1 MLCLIVEKVGSHH
14 GYLASPLYRYD
25 YIVYSD
31 NNENDL
37 AAIARMDARYG
48 DKWREKKR
56 ENNPL
61 QAGSCPCPPQGWQR
75 ERRITVL

>member
-37 AAIARMDARYG
+37 AAVARMDARYG
-48 DKWREKKR
+48 DKWRGKNVKTTRFKPGHAHVRPRGGNAKGE
-56 ENNPL
+56 
-61 QAGSCPCPPQGWQR
+61 
-75 ERRITVL
+75 